1 MDNKTLYNKF
11 IASDS
16 KSETKKKIK
25 TFHNFFLYAA
35 TSGVD
40 IEGKDGFTIL
50 REAGLLKKVLKK
62 DIPEDDF
69 QIRVCFEMGTPYCWI
84 SNLDE
89 VLASV

>member
-1 MDNKTLYNKF
+1 MNIKSTYDTY

-16 KSETKKKIK
+16 KMETRKRIK
-25 TFHNFFLYAA
+25 AFYNFFLHAA
-35 TSGVD
+35 TSNVE

-50 REAGLLKKVLKK
+50 REAELLKKVLKK

-69 QIRVCFEMGTPYCWI
+69 QIRVCFEVGTPYCWI